1 MAMTLRLD
9 EELANELRRVAGEE
23 GRSMQQTALRAIDEY
38 LTRHGRLAQ
47 VTALARNAGRQ
58 YPETLRRLGE

>member
-9 EELANELRRVAGEE
+9 EERAAELRRAASED

-38 LTRHGRLAQ
+38 LARRGRASR
-47 VTALARNAGRQ
+47 VTELARQAAAD